1 MRGGKIGRPP
11 LSAPVS
17 IALALFAWAP
27 ASEPDRS
34 GPLLDAPESQVPLT
48 PDPGVPESRRRKAPR
63 RVRDRNHRFLPLPHI
78 SEQPAVGLML
88 GGSLNYSY
96 RRPGEEFNQAYL
108 SAWSRVSTRGVQ
120 DHILSGRVRDMLGR
134 KEIFNFGL
142 MVIVDPVFAF
152 YGINNHA
159 NIAGTDITGSYNQS
173 RMENYGGWLSYEHPL
188 WRVHRP
194 GKAVGTLRHYSGLL
208 FFYDRVKTY
217 QDSRMAVDNPELAG
231 DARRGIL
238 RGGLSWDSRDND
250 WSPNEGSL
258 IDVTVDVAGPY
269 TASSTSWGR
278 MHTSVRH
285 YWPLADSGLLLAHRF
300 TLDTMWG
307 APPLMALGEFGGLFP
322 MDAYGGAFVGRGF
335 ARRRF
340 IGEMKASAGAE
351 LRFRPV
357 DLKLG
362 RHRLGLGF
370 DGFVEVG
377 MVSRKLADLFKH
389 AYFSGG
395 PGVLLIWDRFIVFRV
410 EAGFSREGGAVYL
423 QSEHA
428 F

>member
-1 MRGGKIGRPP
+1 M
-11 LSAPVS
+11 SSPVL
-17 IALALFAWAP
+17 IALALLAP
-27 ASEPDRS
+27 AEPPDS
-34 GPLLDAPESQVPLT
+34 LLGAPESQEPIT
-48 PDPGVPESRRRKAPR
+48 PEPSRAKRPR
-63 RVRDRNHRFLPLPHI
+63 RTRDRNHRFLPLPHL

-96 RRPGEEFNQAYL
+96 RRPGEEFNRGYL

-152 YGINNHA
+152 YGVNNHE
-159 NIAGTDITGSYNQS
+159 NIAGTDITGSYNWA
-173 RMENYGGWLSYEHPL
+173 RMENYGGWFSFEHPL
-188 WRVHRP
+188 WQLHRP
-194 GKAVGTLRHYSGLL
+194 GKAVGTLRHYSGLVY
-208 FFYDRVKTY
+208 FYDRVKAY
-217 QDSRMAVDNPELAG
+217 EGSRMAVSDPQLAG

-238 RGGLSWDSRDND
+238 RGGLSWDTRDND
-250 WSPNEGSL
+250 WSPHEGSL
-258 IDVTVDVAGPY
+258 IDLMVDAAGPY

-278 MHTSVRH
+278 VHASARH
-285 YWPLADSGLLLAHRF
+285 YWPLGTSKLLLAHRVTF
-300 TLDTMWG
+300 DALWG

-322 MDAYGGAFVGRGF
+322 IDAYGGAFVGRGF

-340 IGEMKASAGAE
+340 IGEIKATAGAE

-357 DLKLG
+357 ELKVG
-362 RHRLGLGF
+362 RHKLGLGF
-370 DGFVEVG
+370 DGFIEIG
-377 MVSRKLADLFKH
+377 MVSRKIADLFKY
-389 AYFSGG
+389 AYPSGG
-395 PGVLLIWDRFIVFRV
+395 PGVLLIWDRFIVFRI